1 MRSCPMHCF
10 SFNTIVVAQVRD
22 YEFDQEIQDNQGEA
36 AKTLKANADSKRS
49 QMEQWSASA
58 YGEVRNC
65 ITRLIQKQRRLQ
77 TCKRKAV

>member
-1 MRSCPMHCF
+1 MHSCPVQFF
-10 SFNTIVVAQVRD
+10 SLNTLVVAQVRD

-58 YGEVRNC
+58 YGEVRKC
-65 ITRLIQKQRRLQ
+65 ITRLIQK
-77 TCKRKAV
+77 